1 MGLSKVLTQPH
12 LWERPSSMASGP
24 TLDCLATHRLG
35 DGCLLDLGTSIRNG
49 GVEGSADFQTQEGT
63 AGD

>member
-1 MGLSKVLTQPH
+1 
-12 LWERPSSMASGP
+12 MASGP